1 MGASPSKVAPAGL
14 PVPAAKTPI
23 PVARAVVR
31 KMGKEEKTENTPDDN
46 LDTKEIEPV
55 KQNDFEL
62 AIRSCKELEFIL
74 ETEFASTGTSLH
86 EKITNCNTSLPIE
99 LISECSRCFF

>member
-1 MGASPSKVAPAGL
+1 MRLLVLLAFAFLLKGDEKVQKL
-14 PVPAAKTPI
+14 
-23 PVARAVVR
+23 